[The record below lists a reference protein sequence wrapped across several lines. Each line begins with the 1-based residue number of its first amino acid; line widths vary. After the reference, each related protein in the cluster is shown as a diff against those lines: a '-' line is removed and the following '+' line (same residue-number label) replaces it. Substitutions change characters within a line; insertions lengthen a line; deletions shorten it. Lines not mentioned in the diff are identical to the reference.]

1 MRRPRR
7 KGADFKERSTVTV
20 TDTKLRLHAL
30 LGDYPNTK
38 ALKNKQIRSDIVD
51 LDFADVKVV
60 STAFKP
66 LVREGRF
73 DVGELAI
80 VTYLQAKAYG
90 KPYVLIPAVVMGRGQ
105 HHTIAYDG
113 ERGRLTP
120 KELEGRRVGVRAY
133 TVTTGVWLRGI
144 LADDYGVDLDKVRF
158 VTFEDP
164 HVAEYRDPDF
174 VERAPAGK
182 TIVQMLLDGELDA
195 AVVGD
200 SLPDPRLTH
209 LFPDPEGAARQWAE
223 RNGGMPLNHMVVIR
237 EEISGSR
244 PEIVR
249 EIYRLLRESKQAA
262 NLPATDTVFDALR
275 FGVEP
280 IRRAL
285 EMIVDYSLRQKL
297 IPRRF
302 SVDELFDDTTRAL
315 RG

>member
-1 MRRPRR
+1 M
-7 KGADFKERSTVTV
+7 ADA
-20 TDTKLRLHAL
+20 KLKLHAL

-38 ALKNKQIRSDIVD
+38 ALKNKQIRSDLVE

-80 VTYLQAKAYG
+80 VTYLQAKAHG
-90 KPYVLIPAVVMGRGQ
+90 KPYVLLPAVVMGRGQ
-105 HHTIAYDG
+105 HHTLAYNA
-113 ERGRLTP
+113 ERGHLTP
-120 KELEGRRVGVRAY
+120 KDLEGRRVGVRAY
-133 TVTTGVWLRGI
+133 TVTTGVWVRGI
-144 LADDYGVDLDKVRF
+144 LADDYDVDLAKVRF

-174 VERAPAGK
+174 VERAPEGK

-195 AVVGD
+195 AVLGD
-200 SLPDPRLTH
+200 SLPDPRFKH
-209 LFPDPEGAARQWAE
+209 LFPDPEAAARQWAA
-223 RNGGMPLNHMVVIR
+223 RHGGMPLNHMVVVKDQ
-237 EEISGSR
+237 ISKAQ
-244 PEIVR
+244 PEIVQ
-249 EIYRLLRESKQAA
+249 EIYRLLRESKNAA
-262 NLPATDTVFDALR
+262 NLPASDTALDPLR

-280 IRRAL
+280 NRRAL
-285 EMIVDYSLRQKL
+285 ETIIDYSLRQKL

-315 RG
+315 GV